1 MAVER
6 WRLGTSP
13 RVEIVSCGG
22 DLEIRGWD
30 EAETRIDS
38 REGEFQYILQE
49 GSVVI
54 ETLPG
59 DGLVRLPSDGAVW
72 ITSVAGNLQAKD
84 FNGSLE
90 IVESVGGDC
99 YIRRCG
105 PLTLGGTING
115 NLQVKDITGPIQVN
129 HARADLS
136 ARRITSLEAGR
147 VAGVAHVREATGPVR
162 IEAIGGD
169 VLIRDVTGPITV
181 GRVGGDFVGRDIPAG
196 AEISE
201 IGGSLVVR
209 TNFRGETSYRFSVGG
224 DALFRIQGN
233 AGVRFIVPAGT
244 RLLLDEGVQAVAE
257 GEQLIVTFGD
267 GAAAVYASAGGDL
280 RITQRG
286 SLSPEDGISFT
297 FEREL
302 YADLSELTSRLDEQF
317 SRFEAG
323 LSQSLSER
331 IRQRVERELSVARR
345 HVEEAQRR
353 VEEASS
359 RGRRIEI
366 NLGVG
371 SQRGRSE
378 PVSDQERLAILRMLE
393 EKKITVEQAEQLL
406 ASLEGES

>member
-1 MAVER
+1 MTVER

-13 RVEIVSCGG
+13 RVEIVTCGG

-30 EAETRIDS
+30 EAETRVDS
-38 REGEFQYILQE
+38 REGEFQYTLHE
-49 GSVVI
+49 DSVVI

-59 DGLVRLPSDGAVW
+59 DGLVRLPSDGVVR

-90 IVESVGGDC
+90 VVESVGGDC

-147 VAGVAHVREATGPVR
+147 VAGVAHVREAAGPVR

-169 VLIRDVTGPITV
+169 ALIRDVTGPITV
-181 GRVGGDFVGRDIPAG
+181 GRVGGDFVGRDVSAG
-196 AEISE
+196 VEISE

-209 TNFRGETSYRFSVGG
+209 TNFRGETIYRFSVGG
-224 DALFRIQGN
+224 DALFRIQGD

-286 SLSPEDGISFT
+286 SLSPEDSFSFA

-302 YADLSELTSRLDEQF
+302 YADLSELTSRLNEQF

-323 LSQSLSER
+323 LGQSLSER

-366 NLGVG
+366 NLGVS
-371 SQRGRSE
+371 SQRGRPE

-406 ASLEGES
+406 ASLEGE